1 MALCGN
7 FMMGSGTN
15 IGKVRGLGSAG
26 HGGEHWLKQRI
37 SAVSNLLLTFWFVV
51 SLILLPNFDQAT
63 LAQWLAQPVVAVPM
77 MLLLVSIFWHVRLGL
92 QVLIE
97 DYVHDDAMKFASIM
111 LLNFY
116 VVAGGVFGIFTVA
129 KLAFTGNP
137 A

>member
-1 MALCGN
+1 
-7 FMMGSGTN
+7 MGSGSN
-15 IGKVRGLGSAG
+15 IGRVRGLGSAK
-26 HGGEHWLKQRI
+26 HGGEHWLKQRTT
-37 SAVSNLLLTFWFVV
+37 AVGNLLLTIWLLV
-51 SLILLPNFDQAT
+51 SLILMPNFEQET
-63 LAQWLAQPVVAVPM
+63 LAQWLAQPVAAVPL

-97 DYVHDDAMKFASIM
+97 DYVHDDALKFGAII

-116 VVAGGVFGIFTVA
+116 VVGSAVFGIFTVA